1 MMRKLITTILG
12 LSIIL
17 LSVDAYGQKIKLI
30 IDAGHGGKD
39 AGAKSKA
46 GDKESD
52 LTLLMAETL
61 QKMAQE
67 NNIET
72 VMTRT
77 KKDQTLTH
85 EQRSGYKPENGYKV
99 YYISLHMDKDKNTS
113 TRGNK
118 LYYNTKAL
126 NSATS
131 VKLAERI
138 GIGLQRLNG
147 NTYKKE
153 DNEAIILK
161 RNSVPTVMV
170 YYGYATNPQDVK
182 MAKDPGYQREVSM
195 LIIRSIFE
203 IRY

>member
-1 MMRKLITTILG
+1 MRKLIIAAF
-12 LSIIL
+12 SFML
-17 LSVDAYGQKIKLI
+17 LSSSDAYSQKIKLI

-52 LTLLMAETL
+52 LTLMMAETL
-61 QKMAQE
+61 QKLAQE
-67 NNIET
+67 NNMET
-72 VMTRT
+72 VMTRA

-99 YYISLHMDKDKNTS
+99 YYVSLHMDKDKNTT

-118 LYYNTKAL
+118 LYYNTKAV

-131 VKLAERI
+131 VRLAERI
-138 GIGLQRLNG
+138 GAGLQRLNG

-153 DNEAIILK
+153 DSEAIILK
-161 RNSVPTVMV
+161 RNAVPSVMV
-170 YYGYATNPQDVK
+170 YYGHVTNPQDVK
-182 MAKDPGYQREVSM
+182 LAKDPGYQREVSM
-195 LIIRSIFE
+195 LIIRTILE
-203 IRY
+203 MRY